1 MNYKVTI
8 HENFKKELKPLA
20 KKFPSLKSDIQYLLD
35 NIEKELELAVDLGDG
50 FRKINLKIKSKGK
63 GSSGGGRIITYE
75 TIIAIDKKEILL
87 SSIYN
92 KTDFD
97 SINIA
102 VLKKNLEL

>member
-1 MNYKVTI
+1 MNYKVTV
-8 HENFKKELKPLA
+8 HENFKKEFKPLA

-35 NIEKELELAVDLGDG
+35 NIEKELELSTDLGNG

-75 TIIAIDKKEILL
+75 TIIEVNLKEILL

-92 KTDFD
+92 KTDFTAID
-97 SINIA
+97 LSI
-102 VLKKNLEL
+102 LKKNLGL